1 MFFGYFSDYYVH
13 QAFGPTYIVTNVV
26 CAVAIALIFNKV
38 ELSWR
43 CALRLFIDSLCVWLI
58 SLIYNSIFYV
68 IQAQVSDP
76 FYLGLLCRFTVW
88 FFTALLH
95 TIYPNNISKYWLR
108 ITLALLVSS
117 FILVGIN
124 ISGSVGSLITDAYG
138 YPNNFFSDFTAYI
151 VLILIIGIVMLFK
164 SLDLS
169 QFRYIKTTPIVL
181 LNVFFFVGYSM
192 IFAYDWLNPQ
202 NNVYKPILYAG
213 VLVADA
219 LTYVIFYINAKNYNE
234 VIKSQAYA
242 LKLESEKQQLEI
254 SNSKYEE
261 LHKIRH
267 DIKDQFALLNEL
279 MREKKYDE
287 MQHYF
292 ADINEK
298 VHVQMDFVDCG
309 NDLLSAIC
317 NMELTKAKE
326 QGLEIQYKISV
337 PKELS
342 IEASD
347 LTSVLS
353 NLIDNAI
360 EAEIRDETPSKD
372 IEVEIKQE
380 ANYLFIYVE
389 NAFTPANHETDVLA
403 LHTSKANRSNH
414 GYGTK
419 IVKAL
424 AEKNHGYVTYSVQN
438 TTFKASVMLENPCKS
453 PEK

>member
-1 MFFGYFSDYYVH
+1 
-13 QAFGPTYIVTNVV
+13 
-26 CAVAIALIFNKV
+26 
-38 ELSWR
+38 
-43 CALRLFIDSLCVWLI
+43 
-58 SLIYNSIFYV
+58 
-68 IQAQVSDP
+68 
-76 FYLGLLCRFTVW
+76 
-88 FFTALLH
+88 
-95 TIYPNNISKYWLR
+95 
-108 ITLALLVSS
+108 
-117 FILVGIN
+117 
-124 ISGSVGSLITDAYG
+124 
-138 YPNNFFSDFTAYI
+138 
-151 VLILIIGIVMLFK
+151 MLFK

-169 QFRYIKTTPIVL
+169 RFRYIKTTPIVL

-202 NNVYKPILYAG
+202 NNIYKPVLYAG

-287 MQHYF
+287 MQRYF

-298 VHVQMDFVDCG
+298 IHVQMDFVDCG

-317 NMELTKAKE
+317 NMELAKAKG

-347 LTSVLS
+347 LTSILS

-403 LHTSKANRSNH
+403 LHTSKVNPSNH

-419 IVKAL
+419 IVKEL
-424 AEKNHGYVTYSVQN
+424 AEKNHGYVTYSVEN
-438 TTFKASVMLENPCKS
+438 ATFKASVMLENQCKS

>member
-1 MFFGYFSDYYVH
+1 
-13 QAFGPTYIVTNVV
+13 
-26 CAVAIALIFNKV
+26 
-38 ELSWR
+38 
-43 CALRLFIDSLCVWLI
+43 
-58 SLIYNSIFYV
+58 
-68 IQAQVSDP
+68 
-76 FYLGLLCRFTVW
+76 
-88 FFTALLH
+88 
-95 TIYPNNISKYWLR
+95 
-108 ITLALLVSS
+108 
-117 FILVGIN
+117 
-124 ISGSVGSLITDAYG
+124 
-138 YPNNFFSDFTAYI
+138 
-151 VLILIIGIVMLFK
+151 
-164 SLDLS
+164 
-169 QFRYIKTTPIVL
+169 
-181 LNVFFFVGYSM
+181 
-192 IFAYDWLNPQ
+192 
-202 NNVYKPILYAG
+202 
-213 VLVADA
+213 
-219 LTYVIFYINAKNYNE
+219 
-234 VIKSQAYA
+234 
-242 LKLESEKQQLEI
+242 
-254 SNSKYEE
+254 
-261 LHKIRH
+261 
-267 DIKDQFALLNEL
+267 